1 MIHIMKINEMLADDN
16 VLNKKTTEFL
26 KYLEKCNM
34 VKKGT
39 CRNQVAFNSVKEIIR
54 DPEKFKSNESSTVQF
69 FLSNY
74 EEWNELYG
82 QKF

>member
-1 MIHIMKINEMLADDN
+1 MTYIKKINEMFDDDRI
-16 VLNKKTTEFL
+16 LTEKAIEFL

-39 CRNQVAFNSVKEIIR
+39 YRNKVIVDGVKEIIS
-54 DPEKFKSNESSTVQF
+54 DPEKFKTDESYSVQF

-82 QKF
+82 QQ